1 MSLVKKSER
10 SYYSNLDENKFI
22 DNKIFWKCI
31 KPFLSDKFVSREKLI
46 LIEEDEIV
54 ESDVNTA
61 QILNSFF
68 SNIVGIESDI
78 QNKF

>member
-1 MSLVKKSER
+1 MPLVKKSER

-22 DNKIFWKCI
+22 DNKIFWKFI